1 MRRPSAV
8 SPRAELVEACRAML
22 RSGLAVATTGNASV
36 RDGDG
41 VLISPTSLP
50 YEELEEDDVVR
61 IGLDGSVL
69 EGAREPS
76 SEWRVHCAVY
86 RAREEVGAIV
96 HTHSPHAVAWS
107 FLGEDLDT
115 GTEELEIYAG
125 GAVRAAAF
133 APTGG
138 DELAAA
144 ALAAL
149 GDRRAALMARHGVLA
164 CGPDVRAALHVCAV
178 VEQQAQ
184 VAWLLR
190 GAL

>member
-1 MRRPSAV
+1 
-8 SPRAELVEACRAML
+8 ML

-50 YEELEEDDVVR
+50 YEQMEPADVVK
-61 IGLDGSVL
+61 IDLDGRVDS
-69 EGAREPS
+69 GRHEPS
-76 SEWRVHCAVY
+76 SEWRVHCAIY
-86 RAREEVGAIV
+86 RARPEVRAIV

-107 FLGEDLDT
+107 FLDETLDT
-115 GTEELEIYAG
+115 GTEEIEHYAG
-125 GAVRAAAF
+125 GPVRIAPF

-138 DELAAA
+138 EELALS

-149 GDRRAALMARHGVLA
+149 GERRAVLMARHGVVG
-164 CGPDVRAALHVCAV
+164 CGATLRAALDTCAV

-190 GAL
+190 GRLG

>member
-1 MRRPSAV
+1 MARPSRRPL
-8 SPRAELVEACRAML
+8 RAELVETCRAMR

-36 RDGDG
+36 REGDA

-50 YEELEEDDVVR
+50 YEEMEPADVVR
-61 IGLDGSVL
+61 LDLHGRVI
-69 EGAREPS
+69 EGRREPS

-86 RAREEVGAIV
+86 RARPDVTAIV

-115 GTEELEIYAG
+115 GTEEMELYAG
-125 GAVRAAAF
+125 GPVRTAPF

-138 DELAAA
+138 EELAAA
-144 ALAAL
+144 VLAAL
-149 GDRRAALMARHGVLA
+149 GDRRAVLMARHGVVG
-164 CGPDVRAALHVCAV
+164 CGTSLRAALDSCAV

-190 GAL
+190 SR

>member
-1 MRRPSAV
+1 MAKPSRE
-8 SPRAELVEACRAML
+8 PLRTELVDTCRAML

-36 RDGDG
+36 RSGDA
-41 VLISPTSLP
+41 VLISPTSLA
-50 YEELEEDDVVR
+50 YEQMEPADVVE
-61 IGLDGSVL
+61 IDLDGRVAS
-69 EGAREPS
+69 GRREPS

-86 RAREEVGAIV
+86 RARPDVGAIV

-107 FLGEDLDT
+107 FLGEALDT
-115 GTEELEIYAG
+115 GTEEIEHYAG
-125 GAVRAAAF
+125 GPVSTAPF

-138 DELAAA
+138 QELALS

-149 GDRRAALMARHGVLA
+149 GDRRAVLMARHGVLG
-164 CGPDVRAALHVCAV
+164 CGASLGEALDTCAV

-190 GAL
+190 GR

>member
-1 MRRPSAV
+1 MAAPSRE
-8 SPRAELVEACRAML
+8 PLRAELVDTCRAML

-36 RDGDG
+36 RAGDS

-50 YEELEEDDVVR
+50 YDLMEPADVVE
-61 IGLDGSVL
+61 IDLDGRVA
-69 EGAREPS
+69 EGLREPS

-86 RAREEVGAIV
+86 RARPDVRAIV

-107 FLGEDLDT
+107 FLDEALDT
-115 GTEELEIYAG
+115 GTEEIEHYAG
-125 GAVRAAAF
+125 GPVRIARF

-138 DELAAA
+138 EDLAAA
-144 ALAAL
+144 AVAAL
-149 GDRRAALMARHGVLA
+149 GDRRAVLMARHGVLG
-164 CGPDVRAALHVCAV
+164 CGAGLRAALDTCAV

-190 GAL
+190 R

>member
-1 MRRPSAV
+1 MSL
-8 SPRAELVEACRAML
+8 RAELVQTCLAML

-36 RDGDG
+36 RDGDA

-50 YEELEEDDVVR
+50 YEEMEPADVVR
-61 IGLDGSVL
+61 IDLDGRVA
-69 EGAREPS
+69 GGDREAS
-76 SEWRVHCAVY
+76 SEWRVHCAIY
-86 RAREEVGAIV
+86 RARPEVGAIV

-107 FLGEDLDT
+107 FLGDVLDT
-115 GTEELEIYAG
+115 GTEEIEHYAG
-125 GAVRAAAF
+125 GPVRTAPF

-138 DELAAA
+138 GELAAA

-149 GDRRAALMARHGVLA
+149 GDRRAVLMARHGVVG
-164 CGPDVRAALHVCAV
+164 CGATLRAALDTCAV

-190 GAL
+190 GSGTT